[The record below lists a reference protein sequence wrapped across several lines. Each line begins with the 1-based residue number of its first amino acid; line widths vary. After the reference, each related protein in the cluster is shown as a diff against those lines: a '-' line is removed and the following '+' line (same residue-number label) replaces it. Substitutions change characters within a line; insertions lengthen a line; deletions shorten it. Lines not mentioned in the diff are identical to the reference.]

1 LWRIMLHS
9 PLIFRPAPRTYG
21 VITASANSME
31 TIQRRPAVRATS
43 RSAEDRVRLHCTQT
57 P

>member
-9 PLIFRPAPRTYG
+9 PLIFRPAPRTYS

-31 TIQRRPAVRATS
+31 TIQRRPAERATS